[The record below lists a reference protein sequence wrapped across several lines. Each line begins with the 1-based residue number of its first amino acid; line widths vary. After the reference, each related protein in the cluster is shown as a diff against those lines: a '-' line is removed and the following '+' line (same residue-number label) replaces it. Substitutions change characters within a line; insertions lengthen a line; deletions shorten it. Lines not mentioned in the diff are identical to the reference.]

1 MDNVIPQPDQILKHI
16 HSCWVY
22 ELCVGNQP
30 TVGADLSRPPP
41 IYRPVQAFSQQAS
54 TTTVVMKVHET
65 LDERVSGAR
74 VVGNGC
80 DVPRTASSFGISTRP
95 AAPQANGPVTAAQ
108 SPTSGA
114 PPAPATPQAHRLRN
128 FFSRLPELD
137 ARQPRMS
144 HHRERDV
151 PIPAVAEA
159 HFVLIE
165 AGLPFG

>member
-1 MDNVIPQPDQILKHI
+1 MRRH
-16 HSCWVY
+16 
-22 ELCVGNQP
+22 
-30 TVGADLSRPPP
+30 LSGETCNGRMPLDPLFP
-41 IYRPVQAFSQQAS
+41 LPAN

-114 PPAPATPQAHRLRN
+114 PRARATRQAHRLRN
-128 FFSRLPELD
+128 FFSLLPQL
-137 ARQPRMS
+137 
-144 HHRERDV
+144 V
-151 PIPAVAEA
+151 PTHPPTHLTPNLIAPTPASQS
-159 HFVLIE
+159 
-165 AGLPFG
+165 

>member
-1 MDNVIPQPDQILKHI
+1 MSEMSKFPNRIWERFSHERYQNVARRYTFHAR
-16 HSCWVY
+16 
-22 ELCVGNQP
+22 
-30 TVGADLSRPPP
+30 T
-41 IYRPVQAFSQQAS
+41 S

-95 AAPQANGPVTAAQ
+95 ASPQANGPVTAAQ

-114 PPAPATPQAHRLRN
+114 PRARSPRQAHRLQN
-128 FFSRLPELD
+128 FFSLLPALD

-144 HHRERDV
+144 HHPERHV
-151 PIPAVAEA
+151 PIPPV
-159 HFVLIE
+159 
-165 AGLPFG
+165 